1 MFRFTLILGS
11 IFLMLSCVDNSNK
24 NQAMDLNIEQE
35 IQDRIKKINMY
46 AELNDTSFIIPETV
60 DKKVRELILL
70 SKDIENLSASVNMS
84 NDYFKSLAKQ
94 YNIDVAGFD
103 MLDTGMHVNDIASA
117 LKQNEMIFF
126 NHILLKTGSDAIPMN
141 TAR

>member
-1 MFRFTLILGS
+1 MLRFSFFLGCLFF
-11 IFLMLSCVDNSNK
+11 IMSCVDNSNK

-70 SKDIENLSASVNMS
+70 SKDVENLSASVNMS
-84 NDYFKSLAKQ
+84 NDYFKNLAKQ
-94 YNIDVAGFD
+94 YNIDVASFD